1 MLTRRTVA
9 LLCLG
14 ALAGLTGSAQGA
26 EGADAGVRRPDRI
39 TVGVG
44 DQYLGAI
51 ARDGHTLYFVSN
63 RNTTNELIRQDIDD
77 GHVELLFD
85 EGADVT
91 WPRVSPDGRALLYI
105 SFRDRAAGQLCVRD
119 LPRAEGRRCL
129 EGEST
134 ALQAEWIDADR
145 ILLVSR
151 ASIPGN
157 LDVLEVTVGRQLAGR
172 PLLERNLISPAV
184 SPDGRWLVYVP
195 VERLTPQVGPAFA
208 AHAALH
214 LEAVRL
220 DHLGPPSAIQL
231 DLPGFAGQP
240 TFAPDGRYLYFV
252 QFMSDSNHDGVID
265 ANDHGVVFRVPFP
278 ADRDDAPALVAAAE
292 PEQLTPATWN
302 CQYPSPS
309 AGRLILT
316 CSRGPNLDV
325 YTLPPDGVLPADW
338 TADRL
343 ALEIELASSPAERTI
358 LYRRR
363 LAMEGDEAGS
373 ARLSTLLSLVQL
385 HLQLEEFA
393 PVEFYARRIGALP
406 GQTAPGLSEPLLVLA
421 EHREALRDRER
432 GRTVAGFHEAS
443 ARRLALLR
451 PGSGDPAPVAALKHV
466 VRSEVADSLGEK
478 GLARAELSAVAF
490 DDTSPPA
497 LLSLYYEQADSL
509 YRELDD
515 REALVDVG
523 RRLSNSGS
531 LTLDERRRYALAAV
545 RAMRRGRPLAEADSV
560 LAAERQSAL
569 DDSELAFALDLA
581 RAVLAIRAKNPPAE
595 ATEALM
601 ALYRRQTRPDRK
613 RAVVFEGVQ
622 RGTELDADELVEAL
636 AQEYLRDVKPG
647 TMERRQ
653 AERLYQRT
661 MIGRAY
667 RRAAKGQLAEARADF
682 DAVTRETGS
691 LETVVASIE
700 LQLRSGDSPATI
712 AARFEPRDP
721 TGLTALDHFA
731 KAYLLAR
738 TLPRLDGKEHA
749 KTAAAASAELR
760 ASWKDLKKDY
770 VAQALFGAIMHEEY
784 LRSGS
789 LPAAERANSHLLV
802 ALDLVHN
809 DPRYRAMLLG
819 QLGLLHTE
827 VGNYRIALRY
837 LEDREKLP
845 FVENGSGLAVRLS
858 RARALLHVERE
869 TEAATAADE
878 ALEMIADSKNL
889 AVYQVLALDRAALY
903 NLAATRFQRALD
915 LYDAEIPLL
924 EAAQGSTAA
933 RNSMVAHLGRAA
945 AALGAGRPRRAL
957 KDLEVVDAALKNP
970 ALTATLR
977 WPHASAEHVLRS
989 YRLIASGLRANVD
1002 LKLGQLDAASLALSD
1017 RRDLFVAQLALSD
1030 RLEHARDL
1038 TLTEARLAENAAER
1052 KDLDDAAKW
1061 VGRALDHA
1069 DSLVGGA
1076 HGEVDPDQLAVLW
1089 LAAELGARAHAPIS
1103 FDLSAR
1109 LSETNAKIS
1118 EKRDPVWRNYERSF
1132 EIYLTLLARPNS
1144 H

>member
-1 MLTRRTVA
+1 MLTSRGTVA
-9 LLCLG
+9 LLCLC
-14 ALAGLTGSAQGA
+14 ALAGLSRNARG
-26 EGADAGVRRPDRI
+26 EDGADSGVRRPDRI

-77 GHVELLFD
+77 GHVERLFD

-91 WPRVSPDGRALLYI
+91 WPRVSPNGRALLYI

-119 LPRAEGRRCL
+119 LPGAGGRRCL

-134 ALQAEWIDADR
+134 ALQAEWIDAER

-157 LDVLEVTVGRQLAGR
+157 LDELEVTVGRQLVAHS
-172 PLLERNLISPAV
+172 LLRQNLISPAV

-195 VERLTPQVGPAFA
+195 VERLTAQVGPAFA
-208 AHAALH
+208 AHAAQH

-220 DHLGPPSAIQL
+220 DHPGPPLAIQL

-309 AGRLILT
+309 ADRLVLT

-343 ALEIELASSPAERTI
+343 ALEIELANSPAERTI

-363 LAMEGDEAGS
+363 LAMDGAEAGS
-373 ARLSTLLSLVQL
+373 ARLSTLMSLVQL

-393 PVEFYARRIGALP
+393 PAEFYARRIGALP
-406 GQTAPGLSEPLLVLA
+406 DTPGLAEPLLVLA
-421 EHREALRDRER
+421 EHREAVRDRER

-443 ARRLALLR
+443 VRRLALLR

-466 VRSEVADSLGEK
+466 VRSEVADSLGDK

-490 DDTSPPA
+490 DDASPPA

-523 RRLSNSGS
+523 RRLSKSGS
-531 LTLDERRRYALAAV
+531 LTLDERCRYARAAV

-560 LAAERQSAL
+560 LAAERQSAPE
-569 DDSELAFALDLA
+569 DSELAFALDLG
-581 RAVLAIRAKNPPAE
+581 RALLAIRTKNPPAE

-601 ALYRRQTRPDRK
+601 TLYRHQTRPDRR
-613 RAVVFEGVQ
+613 RAVVFEGVE
-622 RGTELDADELVEAL
+622 RGTEFYADELVEAL

-647 TMERRQ
+647 TMERRR
-653 AERLYQRT
+653 ADSLYQRT

-667 RRAAKGQLAEARADF
+667 RRAAAGQLAEARADF

-700 LQLRSGDSPATI
+700 LQIRSGDSPATI
-712 AARFEPRDP
+712 AARYEPKDS
-721 TGLTALDHFA
+721 TGPTALDHFA

-749 KTAAAASAELR
+749 KAAAEASAELR
-760 ASWKDLKKDY
+760 ASWKDLKRNY

-802 ALDLVHN
+802 ALDLVPR

-837 LEDREKLP
+837 LEDREKMP
-845 FVENGSGLAVRLS
+845 FAENASGLAVRLS

-869 TEAATAADE
+869 AEAAIAADE

-889 AVYQVLALDRAALY
+889 AVYRVLALDRAALY

-915 LYDAEIPLL
+915 LYDTEIPLL

-957 KDLEVVDAALKNP
+957 EDLEVVDAALKDP
-970 ALTATLR
+970 ALTITLR
-977 WPHASAEHVLRS
+977 WPHASPEHVLRS
-989 YRLIASGLRANVD
+989 YRLIALGLRANAH
-1002 LKLGQLDAASLALSD
+1002 LKLGELDAASLALSD
-1017 RRDLFVAQLALSD
+1017 RRDLFTAQHAVSD
-1030 RLEHARDL
+1030 RVEHVREV
-1038 TLTEARLAENAAER
+1038 TLTEARLAANAAER
-1052 KDLDDAAKW
+1052 RDLADAAKW

-1069 DSLVGGA
+1069 DSLVGRSHGA
-1076 HGEVDPDQLAVLW
+1076 VDPDQLAVLW

-1103 FDLSAR
+1103 FDLPSR
-1109 LSETNAKIS
+1109 LSEANAKMG
-1118 EKRDPVWRNYERSF
+1118 EKREPAWRNYERSF
-1132 EIYLTLLARPNS
+1132 EIYLTLLAKPNS
-1144 H
+1144 N